1 MFTKVLVA
9 NRGEIA
15 VRIIKACQ
23 EMGIKTV
30 AIYSEVDKN
39 APHVQL
45 ADESVNLGDPTPIE
59 SYLNIPKIIKFAQ
72 DVEAEAIHPGYGF
85 LAENP
90 DFAKTCDDI
99 GIKFIGPSPK
109 VISLMGDKIAAKK
122 TMEKADV
129 PVIPGYHGTKQDNS
143 YLVKEGKKI
152 GFPLLVKAAAGGGG
166 KGMRIVHSEDTLE
179 ESIES
184 AKRESKSSFGNDT
197 VFLEKYIDKPRHIE
211 FQILADENGNTVH
224 LFERECSIQR
234 RHQKIIEETPS
245 PVMTKKLREQ
255 MGEAAV
261 AAAEAVGYSNA
272 GTVEFMVDG
281 DLNFYFMEMNTR
293 LQVEHPITE
302 MTTGVDLAK
311 WQLRIASGM
320 SLTLKQKDLMQR
332 GHAIECRIYAEDPSN
347 GFLPSIGTLEKV
359 EPPTGPN
366 VRDDSGIYTGMEVT
380 PYYDPMLAKLV
391 VSSENRDESINKMLW
406 ALSRYIVLGV
416 TTNISFLKKVLEHE
430 EFKKGNITTHFIDNY
445 FKDWTTAKEGL
456 PVDAIIA
463 LAVYDSMHSKSHEIV
478 RYKEAD
484 PHSPWKNVG
493 RWRVGGRGG
502 CDVLFINYEHEKHVY
517 NVTIERRENSYFV
530 MYNNIE
536 YKVKAEEIK
545 PGYLKIKIGDRFIK
559 SVITEGEKEK
569 YVFVDGNVF
578 KVRSVELTGVKKTKK
593 KEEGDL
599 SSPISGKVVSVKSK
613 EGAAVKKGDVLMVI
627 EAMKMEYLIRAPYDG
642 KVKKVNFKE
651 KDQIEIGQNTVEL
664 IKNKEA

>member
-1 MFTKVLVA
+1 MFKKVLIA

-23 EMGIKTV
+23 EMGIKTA
-30 AIYSEVDKN
+30 AIYSDVDKK

-45 ADESVNLGDPTPIE
+45 ADESMNLGDPTPVT

-72 DVEAEAIHPGYGF
+72 EVDAEAIHPGYGF

-90 DFAKTCDDI
+90 DFAKTCNDV
-99 GIKFIGPSPK
+99 GIKFIGPSPE

-129 PVIPGYHGTKQDNS
+129 PVIPGYHGTKQDNTS
-143 YLVKEGKKI
+143 LLKEGKKI

-166 KGMRIVHSEDTLE
+166 KGMRIVHSEDNLE

-184 AKRESKSSFGNDT
+184 SKRESKSSFGDDT

-211 FQILADENGNTVH
+211 FQILADENGDTIH

-245 PVMTKKLREQ
+245 SVMTKNLRKK
-255 MGEAAV
+255 MGDAAV
-261 AAAEAVGYSNA
+261 AAAKAVGYYNA

-281 DLNFYFMEMNTR
+281 NLNFYFMEMNTR

-320 SLTLKQKDLMQR
+320 NLTIKQNDLIQR

-347 GFLPSIGTLEKV
+347 GFLPSIGVLEKV
-359 EPPTGPN
+359 EPPSGPN

-380 PYYDPMLAKLV
+380 PYYDPMLSKLV

-406 ALSRYIVLGV
+406 ALSRYVVLGV
-416 TTNISFLKKVLEHE
+416 TTNIPFLKKVLEHE
-430 EFKKGNITTHFIDNY
+430 AFKKGNITTHFIDDH
-445 FKDWTTAKEGL
+445 FQDWTIAKDGL
-456 PVDAIIA
+456 PIDALIA
-463 LAVYDSMHSKSHEIV
+463 LAVYDSIHSKSNEMI
-478 RYKEAD
+478 RYKERD

-493 RWRVGGRGG
+493 RWRVGGRG
-502 CDVLFINYEHEKHVY
+502 L
-517 NVTIERRENSYFV
+517 
-530 MYNNIE
+530 
-536 YKVKAEEIK
+536 
-545 PGYLKIKIGDRFIK
+545 
-559 SVITEGEKEK
+559 
-569 YVFVDGNVF
+569 
-578 KVRSVELTGVKKTKK
+578 
-593 KEEGDL
+593 
-599 SSPISGKVVSVKSK
+599 
-613 EGAAVKKGDVLMVI
+613 
-627 EAMKMEYLIRAPYDG
+627 
-642 KVKKVNFKE
+642 
-651 KDQIEIGQNTVEL
+651 
-664 IKNKEA
+664 

>member
-1 MFTKVLVA
+1 M
-9 NRGEIA
+9 
-15 VRIIKACQ
+15 
-23 EMGIKTV
+23 
-30 AIYSEVDKN
+30 S
-39 APHVQL
+39 
-45 ADESVNLGDPTPIE
+45 
-59 SYLNIPKIIKFAQ
+59 
-72 DVEAEAIHPGYGF
+72 
-85 LAENP
+85 
-90 DFAKTCDDI
+90 
-99 GIKFIGPSPK
+99 
-109 VISLMGDKIAAKK
+109 
-122 TMEKADV
+122 
-129 PVIPGYHGTKQDNS
+129 
-143 YLVKEGKKI
+143 
-152 GFPLLVKAAAGGGG
+152 
-166 KGMRIVHSEDTLE
+166 
-179 ESIES
+179 
-184 AKRESKSSFGNDT
+184 ESKSSFGNDT

-211 FQILADENGNTVH
+211 FQILADEKGNIVH

-320 SLTLKQKDLMQR
+320 SLTFKQKDLMQR

-366 VRDDSGIYTGMEVT
+366 VRDDSGIYTGMKVT

-493 RWRVGGRGG
+493 RWRVGGRG
-502 CDVLFINYEHEKHVY
+502 V
-517 NVTIERRENSYFV
+517 
-530 MYNNIE
+530 
-536 YKVKAEEIK
+536 
-545 PGYLKIKIGDRFIK
+545 
-559 SVITEGEKEK
+559 
-569 YVFVDGNVF
+569 
-578 KVRSVELTGVKKTKK
+578 
-593 KEEGDL
+593 
-599 SSPISGKVVSVKSK
+599 
-613 EGAAVKKGDVLMVI
+613 
-627 EAMKMEYLIRAPYDG
+627 
-642 KVKKVNFKE
+642 
-651 KDQIEIGQNTVEL
+651 
-664 IKNKEA
+664 